1 MAEATNP
8 YGDGRAAGR
17 IVAALEYLHAGGAA
31 PAPFG
36 SSLDRR
42 AVLAATGMVD
52 GDIADLPCSL
62 PESLP
67 VREAS

>member
-1 MAEATNP
+1 M
-8 YGDGRAAGR
+8 
-17 IVAALEYLHAGGAA
+17 AALDYLHIGGAA

-42 AVLAATGMVD
+42 AVLAASGHVE
-52 GDIADLPCSL
+52 AELLVLPPVLL
-62 PESLP
+62 PVEESDA